1 MSIFNVTY
9 ENARTNQMY
18 SFEYVATSS
27 NFIQAWHEC
36 VVHATNELQETSDK
50 YVILKSIEYV
60 S

>member
-1 MSIFNVTY
+1 MNVFNVTF
-9 ENARTNQMY
+9 EDVRRNLMY

-27 NFIQAWHEC
+27 NFIQAWQEC
-36 VVHATNELQETSDK
+36 VLYAIHELQETTDK